1 LNNIYGTSSSIVLI
15 LLFVFY
21 SSLIL
26 YYGAAFTKVV
36 GIYRKEPIK
45 PLHYA
50 IHYQLSEV
58 DEDEE

>member
-1 LNNIYGTSSSIVLI
+1 VLI

-26 YYGAAFTKVV
+26 YYGTAFTKVW
-36 GIYRKEPIK
+36 GRYRGHPIR

-50 IHYQLSEV
+50 THYRLAEV
-58 DEDEE
+58 KEDV